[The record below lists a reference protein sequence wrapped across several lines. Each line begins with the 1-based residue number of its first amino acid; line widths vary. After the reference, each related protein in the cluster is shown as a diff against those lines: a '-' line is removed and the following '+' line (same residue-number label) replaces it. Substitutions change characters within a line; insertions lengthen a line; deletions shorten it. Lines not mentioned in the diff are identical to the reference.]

1 MFKGNKA
8 TIIREC
14 DRRNE
19 IRRVRRGTVDHKT
32 FFRNIRGD
40 LLISGYIAS
49 NMTLISDMVTEYIH
63 RDDMPTI
70 VLSAHSD
77 LFNSLRHRARTGEI
91 DRIIISDPFEKNFHP
106 FLGMNEQNLLHFIYL
121 AAEMQGYHGTID
133 QILQYASAVLNI
145 IAVSYPVSLPAL
157 TRLLQNDDDF
167 ISAYAL
173 QIGLSNVV
181 ADVIR
186 ANHVAGI
193 NLRRVCEQLQ
203 TVFEDISTEDADTK
217 YNFQNG
223 ALEHAAVMA
232 FYYVSSN
239 QKMMNE
245 YLKEELFYTLKRVPR
260 IRVIV
265 DEMEF
270 CSATEDELLKYLLQM
285 KRQGKIE
292 LIFVSRNANESADN
306 MQLGFPNVVISEHD
320 EPAITEELTRA
331 LWSTYTYNYPVPV
344 VGKPPALFFT
354 LKTSTHWQ
362 IATEER
368 LKVRAE
374 DLFARQGILGR
385 KSDLLAIKTS
395 ASEFIYLVAS
405 DQFLPNN
412 TQLVMV
418 GVQS

>member
-1 MFKGNKA
+1 MFTGNKA
-8 TIIREC
+8 IIIREC

-49 NMTLISDMVTEYIH
+49 DMTLISDMVTEYVH

-91 DRIIISDPFEKNFHP
+91 DRVIISDPFEKNFHP
-106 FLGMNEQNLLHFIYL
+106 FLGMNDQKILHFIYL
-121 AAEMQGYHGTID
+121 TAEMQGYHGTID

-145 IAVSYPVSLPAL
+145 IAVSYPVSLPEL
-157 TRLLQNDDDF
+157 TKLLQNDDDF
-167 ISAYAL
+167 ISAFAL

-193 NLRRVCEQLQ
+193 NFRRVCEQLQ
-203 TVFEDISTEDADTK
+203 TVFEDVSTEGADTK

-223 ALEHAAVMA
+223 ALEHASVMA

-239 QKMMNE
+239 QKIMNE

-270 CSATEDELLKYLLQM
+270 YSAAEDELLKYLFQM

-292 LIFVSRNANESADN
+292 LVFVSGNANESADN
-306 MQLGFPNVVISEHD
+306 MQLGFQNVVISEHD

-374 DLFARQGILGR
+374 DLFARKGILGC

-395 ASEFIYLVAS
+395 ANEYIYLVAS

-412 TQLVMV
+412 TQLVV
-418 GVQS
+418 AGVQS